1 MSELLTIEELS
12 QKLKIKESWVYSRT
26 RMKGENTIPCLRV
39 GKYCRFDL
47 EEVVDWLKDNINLTK
62 A

>member
-12 QKLKIKESWVYSRT
+12 QKLKIKKSWLYSKT
-26 RMKGENTIPCLRV
+26 RIKGGNTIPCLRV
-39 GKYCRFDL
+39 GKYCRFDF
-47 EEVVDWLKDNINLTK
+47 EEVVDWLKDNINLPK

>member
-1 MSELLTIEELS
+1 MSEFITIEELS
-12 QKLKIKESWVYSRT
+12 QKLKIKKSWVYSQT

-39 GKYCRFDL
+39 GKYCRFDF
-47 EEVVDWLKDNINLTK
+47 EEVIDWLKDNINVPK

>member
-47 EEVVDWLKDNINLTK
+47 EEVVDWLKDNINLPK